1 MNSAINK
8 ADILME
14 ALPYIQHFHG
24 KIIVVKYGGNA
35 MINEEL
41 KEAVINDLILMQLVG
56 MRPVIVHGGGPEI
69 NQMLEKLEIKSQFI
83 NGLRVTSPEIME
95 VVEMVL
101 KGKINS
107 QIVSCIN
114 NNGGKAVG
122 LSGKDANLFTCEQ
135 FKGKEELGLVGAIT
149 DVNTDIP
156 LALMDDGY
164 LPVISPIGGG
174 KNGETFNT
182 NADYAAGRVAE
193 ALKAE
198 KLILLTDVE
207 GLYADWENKKDL
219 ISVLHA
225 GDVPDLME
233 NGIISGGMIPKV
245 KCCVNALNAGV
256 TSAHILDGRQPHS
269 LLLEIFT
276 KEGIGTMVT
285 NSEK

>member
-1 MNSAINK
+1 MNSAIKK
-8 ADILME
+8 ANILIE

-35 MINEEL
+35 MINREL
-41 KEAVINDLILMQLVG
+41 KKAVMDDLILMQLIG

-69 NQMLEKLEIKSQFI
+69 NQMLEKLQIKSQFI
-83 NGLRVTSPEIME
+83 NGLRVTTPEIVE

-101 KGKINS
+101 KGKLNS

-122 LSGKDANLFTCEQ
+122 LSGKDAKLFTCEQ
-135 FKGKEELGLVGAIT
+135 FQGKEELGLVGAIT
-149 DVNTDIP
+149 EVNTDI
-156 LALMDDGY
+156 LLSLMNDGY
-164 LPVISPIGGG
+164 LPVISPVGGG

-207 GLYADWENKKDL
+207 GLYADRENKQDL
-219 ISVLHA
+219 ISTLRVD
-225 GDVPDLME
+225 DVPALME
-233 NGIISGGMIPKV
+233 KGVIDGGMIPKV
-245 KCCVNALNAGV
+245 KCCVNALKAGV
-256 TSAHILDGRQPHS
+256 TSAHIIDGRMPHS

-276 KEGIGTMVT
+276 KEGIGTMVV
-285 NSEK
+285 NS

>member
-1 MNSAINK
+1 MKSTSNK
-8 ADILME
+8 IDILME
-14 ALPYIQHFHG
+14 ALPYIQQFHG

-35 MINEEL
+35 MINDEL
-41 KEAVINDLILMQLVG
+41 KNAVINDLILMQLVG

-69 NQMLEKLEIKSQFI
+69 NMMLEKLEIKSEFI
-83 NGLRVTSPEIME
+83 NGLRVTTPEVME

-107 QIVSCIN
+107 QIVNCIN
-114 NNGGKAVG
+114 HNGGKAVG
-122 LSGKDANLFTCEQ
+122 LSGKDGNLFTCEQ

-149 DVNTDIP
+149 EVNTDI
-156 LALMDDGY
+156 LLSLMNEGY
-164 LPVISPIGGG
+164 LPVISPTGGG
-174 KNGETFNT
+174 KDGATYNT

-225 GDVPDLME
+225 DEVAGLME
-233 NGIISGGMIPKV
+233 KGVISGGMIPKI
-245 KCCVNALNAGV
+245 KCCVNALKAGV
-256 TSAHILDGRQPHS
+256 TSTHILDGRQPHS
-269 LLLEIFT
+269 LLLEILT

-285 NSEK
+285 N